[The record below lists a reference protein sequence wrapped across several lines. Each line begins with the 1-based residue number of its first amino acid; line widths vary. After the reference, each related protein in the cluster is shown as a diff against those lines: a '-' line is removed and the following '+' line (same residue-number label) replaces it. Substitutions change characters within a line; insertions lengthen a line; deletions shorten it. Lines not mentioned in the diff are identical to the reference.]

1 MSRFNRGAPTLSVC
15 RPFQRFAALL
25 RFIRSAKPN
34 DGLLCCFYEFRY
46 APVAEELKKA
56 VDRGVDVRIIVDAKV
71 NEYTD
76 SKGNFHE
83 SLPARRTCA
92 PSRRHNCRVRRSSA
106 ERRGRERS
114 STTSSWC

>member
-83 SLPARRTCA
+83 SFPREENLRTIAAAHLPGA
-92 PSRRHNCRVRRSSA
+92 SIVRREA
-106 ERRGRERS
+106 RARAIQHN
-114 STTSSWC
+114 